1 MGVQPVVM
9 TELVPRHE
17 QFETKSHKTLSY
29 HILGEGNRQKGNP
42 MKKKLLA
49 LLCATA
55 LSACCL
61 TLAAC
66 SGSNGESGTDTS
78 KFVGDWQMAALQ
90 TEGVTIAGNWSTVLG
105 EEMSLTMTVNE
116 DGTGTMAYND
126 ESVDFKWT
134 AAESGNGITV
144 SPTDAEQVASGLSS
158 ILSGSDGS
166 DSATAESLD
175 LTYDDANQAVV
186 LSAETDDAQASVYLT
201 ADGKLASMPA
211 ISAEGSEAIASA
223 DQLVGD
229 WKLIG
234 VNMMGITMY
243 GDAESL
249 AAMIGDTDM
258 SMSLAEDGTGAM
270 VGSDVTWTVGDDGAT
285 ITAAGMN
292 VPVTAQGDSIVTDLT
307 SAYGIEMIMVY
318 SK

>member
-1 MGVQPVVM
+1 
-9 TELVPRHE
+9 
-17 QFETKSHKTLSY
+17 
-29 HILGEGNRQKGNP
+29 

-49 LLCATA
+49 LLCTIA
-55 LSACCL
+55 LSVCCL

-66 SGSNGESGTDTS
+66 GSSNGGSGSDTS

-90 TEGVTIAGNWSTVLG
+90 TEGVTIAGDWSAVLG
-105 EEMSLTMTVNE
+105 EEANLTMTVNE

-126 ESVDFKWT
+126 ESADFKWA

-144 SPTDAEQVASGLSS
+144 SPTDAEKVASGLSS
-158 ILSGSDGS
+158 ILSGSGDG
-166 DSATAESLD
+166 DSTATESFD

-186 LSAETDDAQASVYLT
+186 LSEETDGAQASVYLT
-201 ADGKLASMPA
+201 ADGKLASMPT
-211 ISAEGSEAIASA
+211 ISVDDTEAIASA

-229 WKLIG
+229 WKLTG

-249 AAMIGDTDM
+249 ATMIGDTDM
-258 SMSLAEDGTGAM
+258 SMSLAEDGTGTMA
-270 VGSDVTWTVGDDGAT
+270 GSDVSWAIGDDGAT
-285 ITAAGMN
+285 ITAADMD
-292 VPVTAQGDSIVTDLT
+292 VPVTAQGDSIVTDLS
-307 SAYGIEMIMVY
+307 SAYGIEMVMVY